1 MATLTHHGRPRVGIW
16 ERTHVARSKG
26 AATGTILVL
35 LGLWGGLVPF
45 VGPYFGYA
53 FTPDRPWAWT
63 DGRLWLEVLPAVA
76 AVIGGLMVLSSSNR
90 LVGLAGGWLAAAAGL
105 WFVVGR
111 DLSMLWNASG
121 VPGGGAPV
129 GSNQAWIVAEQ
140 LGFFY
145 GLGALIVLAAGL
157 ALGRMSVIGVRDL
170 RPIEE
175 PETFERDE
183 TAGSDG
189 RYDERYDT
197 AYGENTAYAE
207 RAPEDARDVP
217 RSRHAR
223 EED

>member
-1 MATLTHHGRPRVGIW
+1 MATLTHHGRPRVGTW

-63 DGRLWLEVLPAVA
+63 DGRLWLEILPAVA
-76 AVIGGLMVLSSSNR
+76 AVVGGLMVLGSRNR
-90 LVGLAGGWLAAAAGL
+90 LVGLLGGWLGAAAGL
-105 WFVVGR
+105 WLVVGR
-111 DLSMLWNASG
+111 PLSMLWNPAG

-129 GSNQAWIVAEQ
+129 GSNPAWVVAEQ

-170 RPIEE
+170 RPVEE
-175 PETFERDE
+175 PVERDE
-183 TAGSDG
+183 TAA
-189 RYDERYDT
+189 YDDRSEDRTAAYDDRNAT
-197 AYGENTAYAE
+197 YDRPVA
-207 RAPEDARDVP
+207 EDARG
-217 RSRHAR
+217 SRHLR
-223 EED
+223 ED